1 MEKERLQQLAGI
13 NEIKI
18 NNPGSSRIPLDK
30 FKKMIFEGWKNII
43 NDLEFEQPEIA
54 LDDFNDKLMNINDK
68 YEFCEKTQ
76 SFLDEYGF
84 GEDQLII
91 IVANTLII

>member
-1 MEKERLQQLAGI
+1 MEKKRLQQLAGI
-13 NEIKI
+13 NEIRI
-18 NNPGSSRIPLDK
+18 NNPVSSKISLDK

-43 NDLEFEQPEIA
+43 NDLEFEQPEA
-54 LDDFNDKLMNINDK
+54 LNDFNDKLMSINDK

-76 SFLDEYGF
+76 YFLEEYGF